1 MRLSARTL
9 QIPVLSTVSQV
20 QISQNDVIICSMS
33 KTIAFF
39 VILFLA
45 CVAKV
50 DGQGASGC
58 SDQNV
63 NYRIPTKDLQ
73 KKILFTTLANQ
84 SEFPV
89 SAKHSMSPQG
99 TRWFVELD
107 PDYMS
112 TQVSWTTTLYIKG
125 GSDGRRVWKASFID
139 HGDTFS
145 ARWINEKLLF
155 VQVWWGRMAS
165 TDLIFDVNQGTIIYN
180 EFAHYGE
187 LFETCQ

>member
-1 MRLSARTL
+1 V
-9 QIPVLSTVSQV
+9 P
-20 QISQNDVIICSMS
+20 
-33 KTIAFF
+33 
-39 VILFLA
+39 
-45 CVAKV
+45 
-50 DGQGASGC
+50 
-58 SDQNV
+58 
-63 NYRIPTKDLQ
+63 
-73 KKILFTTLANQ
+73 
-84 SEFPV
+84 
-89 SAKHSMSPQG
+89 
-99 TRWFVELD
+99 
-107 PDYMS
+107 
-112 TQVSWTTTLYIKG
+112 WTTTLYIKG